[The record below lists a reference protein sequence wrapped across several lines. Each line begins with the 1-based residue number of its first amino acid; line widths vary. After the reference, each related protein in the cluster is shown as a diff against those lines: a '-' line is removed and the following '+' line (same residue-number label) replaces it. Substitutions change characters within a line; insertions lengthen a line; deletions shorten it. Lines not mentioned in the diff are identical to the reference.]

1 HVRRAA
7 RSGAGSRATALAVR
21 LARGGHQVRLWDVD
35 AAHLEEIA
43 RTGENRKF
51 LSGIGIPDGVRV
63 EPELEAAISG
73 VDGTVFAVPS
83 HGLRAAATQVA
94 RSGSPG
100 IPVCA
105 TKGLEL
111 ATQERPTR
119 ILAAALNDPD
129 PARRVGPRHAEEVSR
144 GVPTAVVA
152 ACGAEGRA
160 TGGRQCV
167 AGPRLRVDAD
177 GDV

>member
-1 HVRRAA
+1 MKAA
-7 RSGAGSRATALAVR
+7 MIGAGSWGTALAVL

-83 HGLRAAATQVA
+83 HGLRAAATFSA
-94 RSGSPG
+94 
-100 IPVCA
+100 
-105 TKGLEL
+105 
-111 ATQERPTR
+111 
-119 ILAAALNDPD
+119 
-129 PARRVGPRHAEEVSR
+129 
-144 GVPTAVVA
+144 
-152 ACGAEGRA
+152 
-160 TGGRQCV
+160 
-167 AGPRLRVDAD
+167 
-177 GDV
+177 